1 MSLLNNALREAEQ
14 RQSRPE
20 VAGAYTGAVQQNRE
34 GPPRLIF
41 LLVLVIL
48 VLAGL
53 GVYWFGMTEPAIP
66 ENPAVVAQPDP
77 EQGQVERTAVEK
89 PEEDGAVAQQSEAVT
104 EPEPERSLEPEPVP
118 PETPGQDV
126 IVERATP
133 KPEVAQQPLV
143 RAAPPEPEPEPEP
156 ETIQAETSAAKAP
169 EMKASEEPAA
179 SDPPSVVKTIPQTP
193 EAIDRRTARELE
205 TLLANGQMTQAERRL
220 AALTQTQMAP
230 LSRFVL
236 ARSLL
241 VDGDVDRALDWLPRD
256 AAAADANLRMLRA
269 RALHASGELDAAVAT
284 LESNVPAV
292 AELPAYRVTLATLLQ
307 QQGQGQEAAAQ
318 WAELIAWDDSRAPW
332 WVGLAIALEDQGEV
346 RGAARAYRQAAELPG
361 LPPSLADYVQ
371 RRLAS
376 LRAG

>member
-14 RQSRPE
+14 RQSRPD
-20 VAGAYTGAVQQNRE
+20 VAGAYTGAVQHNRE

-41 LLVLVIL
+41 LVVLVIL
-48 VLAGL
+48 VLAGV
-53 GVYWFGMTEPAIP
+53 GVYWFGTTGPAMQ
-66 ENPAVVAQPDP
+66 ETPAVVPQPDR
-77 EQGQVERTAVEK
+77 EQGQVERIAVEK
-89 PEEDGAVAQQSEAVT
+89 PDEDEAVAQQSKAVT
-104 EPEPERSLEPEPVP
+104 EPAPERLLEPEPEV
-118 PETPGQDV
+118 
-126 IVERATP
+126 VEQP
-133 KPEVAQQPLV
+133 VA
-143 RAAPPEPEPEPEP
+143 RAAPPEPEPEPETTQTEMP
-156 ETIQAETSAAKAP
+156 LAKAP
-169 EMKASEEPAA
+169 APKAPEEPAA
-179 SDPPSVVKTIPQTP
+179 SSPQPMVKITPQTP

-205 TLLANGQMTQAERRL
+205 ALLGNGQMTQAERRL
-220 AALTQTQMAP
+220 AALTQTQKAP
-230 LSRFVL
+230 LSRFAV
-236 ARSLL
+236 ARTLL
-241 VDGDVDRALDWLPRD
+241 VDGDIDRALGWLPPD

-269 RALHASGELDAAVAT
+269 RALHASGQLDAAVAT

-332 WVGLAIALEDQGEV
+332 WVGLAIALEDQGEI

>member
-14 RQSRPE
+14 RQSRPD
-20 VAGAYTGAVQQNRE
+20 VAGAYTGAVQHNRE

-41 LLVLVIL
+41 LVVLVIL
-48 VLAGL
+48 VLAGV
-53 GVYWFGMTEPAIP
+53 GVYWFGTTGPAMP
-66 ENPAVVAQPDP
+66 ENPAVVPQPDR
-77 EQGQVERTAVEK
+77 EQGQVERIAVEEPG
-89 PEEDGAVAQQSEAVT
+89 PE
-104 EPEPERSLEPEPVP
+104 
-118 PETPGQDV
+118 V

-133 KPEVAQQPLV
+133 EPEVVAQPV
-143 RAAPPEPEPEPEP
+143 ARAAPPEPEPEPETTQTEMP
-156 ETIQAETSAAKAP
+156 LAKAP
-169 EMKASEEPAA
+169 APKAPEEPAA
-179 SDPPSVVKTIPQTP
+179 SSPQPMVKTTPQTP

-205 TLLANGQMTQAERRL
+205 ALLGNGQMTQAERRL
-220 AALTQTQMAP
+220 AALTQTQKAP
-230 LSRFVL
+230 LSRFAV
-236 ARSLL
+236 ARTLL
-241 VDGDVDRALDWLPRD
+241 VDGDIDRALGWLPPD

-269 RALHASGELDAAVAT
+269 RALHASGQLDAAVAT

-332 WVGLAIALEDQGEV
+332 WVGLAIALEDQGEI